1 MNRELSKIYND
12 GSSEMIQNREKFIL
26 DMMDHGLKMK
36 EWQYCLQQLQAE
48 NSIPNEYKNSPV
60 LLNKLAFIYMH
71 AARAEEQHAK
81 YIKLAHQTYTIALQK
96 TKNEENHNTIKG
108 MAYLY
113 YSEYIGYNSLLFSNK
128 SSWPLSIDEC
138 ERNADI
144 LYEKIRLHKP
154 DVLDL
159 YRYAHLLYMA
169 SNNIHSVQSFS
180 EIMEKRKKAYI
191 LYLQAVE
198 KYEHLPE
205 KEKKRLQRI
214 YIKSCYGVC
223 RCGLGLIAKRSS
235 LLNELILLFDFQ
247 PKEQGIT
254 PFEMKKF
261 SEINHCLTRILQ
273 EEGLP
278 ADTGDII
285 DIQTLANREQI
296 IARSWD
302 VYYMI
307 GKFYDYSLQYTRCS
321 DPALLYKKAE
331 KYYTL
336 ACEIDCIRRQNQ
348 KMISGFKH
356 MYFGLFKLYLR
367 SHQEDAFCKSWDKY
381 YYITNF
387 EDSYRF
393 LFQAR
398 WLILKKE
405 YGEAKNVLE
414 QCSEM
419 IKEKNNNVSRKI
431 NQLLDIV
438 YIMIE
443 KNSCNIEEK
452 YKPYQRKYFNELLQM
467 Q

>member
-1 MNRELSKIYND
+1 MVQSRE
-12 GSSEMIQNREKFIL
+12 EFIL
-26 DMMDHGLKMK
+26 DIMNQGLKMK
-36 EWQYCLQQLQAE
+36 EWQLCLQQLQAE
-48 NSIPNEYKNSPV
+48 NKIPTEYKNSPV

-71 AARAEEQHAK
+71 AARSEEQHAK
-81 YIKLAHQTYTIALQK
+81 YIKLAHQTYAAALQK
-96 TKNEENHNTIKG
+96 TENEKENYNSIKG

-128 SSWPLSIDEC
+128 ASWPISIEEC

-144 LYEKIRLHKP
+144 LYEKIRLHRP

-169 SNNIHSVQSFS
+169 SNNIHSIQSFG

-191 LYLQAVE
+191 IYLQAVE
-198 KYEHLPE
+198 QYEHLQE

-247 PKEQGIT
+247 PKEKEISS
-254 PFEMKKF
+254 FEMKKF
-261 SEINHCLTRILQ
+261 SEISHCLKCILR
-273 EEGLP
+273 EECLP
-278 ADTGDII
+278 TDAGDII

-321 DPALLYKKAE
+321 DPHILYEKAE
-331 KYYTL
+331 KYYKL
-336 ACEIDCIRRQNQ
+336 ACEIDCIRRQNK
-348 KMISGFKH
+348 KMASGFKH
-356 MYFGLFKLYLR
+356 MYMGLFKLYLR
-367 SHQEDAFCKSWDKY
+367 NRQEEAFYKSWNTY
-381 YYITNF
+381 YYIIDF
-387 EDSYRF
+387 DDSYRF

-405 YGEAKNVLE
+405 YREAKKLLE

-419 IKEKNNNVSRKI
+419 IKGKNNNVNRKI
-431 NQLLDIV
+431 DQLLDIV
-438 YIMIE
+438 HILIE

-452 YKPYQRKYFNELLQM
+452 YKPYQRKYLNELLQL
-467 Q
+467 